1 MISRKNGRQ
10 FQKSNAPVSA
20 EQFEE
25 RQLMTAAVVD
35 SGWFAEVKPVGASTR
50 SQSSPNFVVQL
61 QDGFASSPGQAQQK
75 LVASGVNVVSG
86 LGARNTVAVSF
97 NGSLDALR
105 RVPGVVS
112 ASPNS
117 TMQVT
122 SVRDPM
128 TGSLW
133 GHNKIDALGAWNKT
147 NGAAGT
153 VVAVLDTGIDLS
165 HPDLAAAVYRNT
177 AEIAGNGI
185 DDDGNGFTDDV
196 NGYDFFSN
204 DNDPSDTGGHGTHVS
219 GTIAAVVNGSGMQ
232 GVAYGAKILP
242 LRFIGPNSGSTSDA
256 IRAVNYVTLM
266 KQRGANI
273 TAINASFGGGG
284 YNQVMFN
291 AIQTAGEN
299 GIVFVAAAGNG
310 INGIGVDL
318 GQNVVY
324 PANYDLP
331 NIVTVGATQQD
342 DALTTFSNF
351 GTAVDIAAP
360 GFSIQSTV
368 PGGGYGYLSGTSMA
382 APHVA
387 GAIAMIKATNP
398 GFSMTQAI
406 DALFSSADVVA
417 GLNVQGGRRLNLAKA
432 VGATQ
437 TPPQVPAPT
446 APGNVRVTDLWQKAA
461 DVRWNDSQHETG
473 YRVEVR
479 EGNGAF
485 RTVANLTADAV
496 RYRVNELTPGRAY
509 TVRVTALNGS
519 GSAFADISFTTAVA
533 PPSAPVSL
541 RTTNIWATKADLAWS
556 LPSQNHTEVRIWK
569 MNSRGRW
576 ELVTKVG
583 AAATSFRLTGLAANS
598 QTRIRISVWNTAGEA
613 FSNEITF
620 RTKA

>member
-1 MISRKNGRQ
+1 MFARKNGRQ
-10 FQKSNAPVSA
+10 FQKSNAPVAA

-35 SGWFAEVKPVGASTR
+35 SGWFAEVKSVGASTR
-50 SQSSPNFVVQL
+50 TQSLPNFVVQL
-61 QDGFASSPGQAQQK
+61 QDGFANSPAQAQLK
-75 LVASGVNVVSG
+75 LATSGVNVVSG
-86 LGARNTVAVSF
+86 LGARGAVAVSF
-97 NGSLDALR
+97 SGSLEALR
-105 RVPGVVS
+105 QVPGVVS

-117 TMQVT
+117 RMQVT
-122 SVRDPM
+122 SVSDPM

-133 GHNKIDALGAWNKT
+133 GHNKIDATGAWDKT
-147 NGAAGT
+147 DGAAGT

-165 HPDLAAAVYRNT
+165 HPDLASAVYRNT

-185 DDDGNGFTDDV
+185 DDDGNGFADDV
-196 NGYDFFSN
+196 HGYDFLNN
-204 DNDPSDTGGHGTHVS
+204 DNDPSDDNFHGTHVS

-232 GVAYGAKILP
+232 GVAYGAQILP
-242 LRFIGPNSGSTSDA
+242 LKFLGAGGSGALYDA
-256 IRAVNYVTLM
+256 IRAVNYTTLL
-266 KQRGANI
+266 KQRGVNI
-273 TAINASFGGGG
+273 TAINASFSGGG
-284 YNQVMFN
+284 YSQAFYD
-291 AIQTAGEN
+291 AIQSAGAN
-299 GIVFVAAAGNG
+299 GIVFVASAGND
-310 INGIGVDL
+310 NKSLDE
-318 GQNVVY
+318 NNVY
-324 PANYDLP
+324 PASYDLP
-331 NIVTVGATQQD
+331 NVVTVGSTQQD
-342 DALTTFSNF
+342 DARSDFSNF
-351 GTAVDIAAP
+351 GNRVDIAAP
-360 GFSIQSTV
+360 GTAILSTV

-387 GAIAMIKATNP
+387 GAIAMVKATNP
-398 GFSMTQAI
+398 GFTMTQAI

-432 VGATQ
+432 VGATP
-437 TPPQVPAPT
+437 TPPAVPAPT
-446 APGNVRVTDLWQKAA
+446 APSNLRVTDLWQKAA
-461 DVRWNDSQHETG
+461 DVRWNDSQNETG

-533 PPSAPVSL
+533 PPNAPVSL

-576 ELVTKVG
+576 ELVTKVE

>member
-10 FQKSNAPVSA
+10 FQKSNAPVAA

-35 SGWFAEVKPVGASTR
+35 SGWFADVKPAGVST
-50 SQSSPNFVVQL
+50 QAQPTPNYVIQL
-61 QDGFASSPGQAQQK
+61 QDGFATSPAQAQQK
-75 LVASGVNVVSG
+75 LAANGVNVVSG
-86 LGARNTVAVSF
+86 LGAKGAIAVSF
-97 NGSLDALR
+97 NGTVDALR
-105 RVPGVVS
+105 RIPGVVS

-122 SVRDPM
+122 SVSDPL

-133 GHNKIDALGAWNKT
+133 GHNKIDAPGAWAKVD
-147 NGAAGT
+147 GAAGT
-153 VVAVLDTGIDLS
+153 VVAVLDTGIDLN
-165 HPDLAAAVYRNT
+165 HPDLASAVFRNSG
-177 AEIAGNGI
+177 EIAGNGI

-204 DNDPSDTGGHGTHVS
+204 DNDPTDTNGHGTHVS
-219 GTIAAVVNGSGMQ
+219 GTIAAAVNGSGMQ

-242 LRFIGPNSGSTSDA
+242 LRFMGTTGGFTSDA
-256 IRAVNYVTLM
+256 IRGVNYVTLL
-266 KQRGANI
+266 KQRGVNI
-273 TAINASFGGGG
+273 TSINASFSGDGF
-284 YNQVMFN
+284 NQVFYN
-291 AIQTAGEN
+291 AIQSAGDA
-299 GIVFVAAAGNG
+299 GVVFVAAAANNH
-310 INGIGVDL
+310 INLDT
-318 GQNVVY
+318 NNVY
-324 PANYDLP
+324 PASYDLP
-331 NIVTVGATQQD
+331 NVVTVAATTQTD
-342 DALTTFSNF
+342 ELASFSNY
-351 GTAVDIAAP
+351 GSKVDIAAP
-360 GFSIQSTV
+360 GFAIKSTI
-368 PGGGYGYLSGTSMA
+368 PGGGYASADGTSMA

-387 GAIAMIKATNP
+387 GAIAMIKAAHP
-398 GFSMTQAI
+398 EFSMTQAI

-446 APGNVRVTDLWQKAA
+446 APGNVRVTDVWQKAA
-461 DVRWNDSQHETG
+461 DVRWNDSQNETG
-473 YRVEVR
+473 YRVEVS

-519 GSAFADISFTTAVA
+519 GSVFADVSFTTAVA

-583 AAATSFRLTGLAANS
+583 AGATSFRLTGLAANS
-598 QTRIRISVWNTAGEA
+598 PTRIRISVWNTAGEA